1 LLEINRNTIA
11 AVYKKRVEIEAA
23 AILNLPEFIRYQIS
37 SAMTNIRPV
46 AKK

>member
-1 LLEINRNTIA
+1 
-11 AVYKKRVEIEAA
+11 VKKNPKFFQTKYTQIEAA
-23 AILNLPEFIRYQIS
+23 AILNLPEFIRYHILS